1 MVKIFLLWHY
11 LGFLGDC
18 FGQFFWPIFVDQLIF
33 WTYSL
38 DRCFGPIFWTNFL
51 DQFFDEQFFWND
63 FFDCFFFWT
72 WINFLIFRFYL
83 QFLNHCKLDRSTF
96 DLVWKWNQTKF
107 DDVRSVGLSAV
118 LWIRVGSYFGR
129 HLSSNPNKT
138 ERWMRVL
145 VLQQKFLSNIRGG
158 LNFDYR
164 QPKIRPLKA

>member
-1 MVKIFLLWHY
+1 M
-11 LGFLGDC
+11 
-18 FGQFFWPIFVDQLIF
+18 
-33 WTYSL
+33 
-38 DRCFGPIFWTNFL
+38 NFL
-51 DQFFDEQFFWND
+51 RSKNSWYRKQIIMKSVSAGGSVGVSAITQKLR
-63 FFDCFFFWT
+63 CVCKC
-72 WINFLIFRFYL
+72 L
-83 QFLNHCKLDRSTF
+83 QNNSWGAGVRALHRKIHHNPTSDHNIAKKDVF
-96 DLVWKWNQTKF
+96 WKWNQTKF
-107 DDVRSVGLSAV
+107 NTVRPVCLSAV